1 MESKTLETTTYL
13 IQSDDTIRTIA
24 SKFQT
29 TPQQLI
35 KLNGNKPLIIQTKHQ
50 IKVPLP
56 SNSKLH
62 VVTEGECIRDLLIRF
77 KLSPDE
83 LISLNQNLFLQPGQ
97 LITIER

>member
-1 MESKTLETTTYL
+1 MKLPTPATKTYL
-13 IQSDDTIRTIA
+13 IQADDTIKTIA

-35 KLNGNKPLIIQTKHQ
+35 QLNGNKPLIVQANRK

-56 SNSKLH
+56 SNPKVH
-62 VVTEGECIRDLLIRF
+62 VVTEGESVQDLLIRF

-83 LISLNQNLFLQPGQ
+83 LISLNQDLFLQPGQ

>member
-1 MESKTLETTTYL
+1 MGLKTLVTTTYL
-13 IQSDDTIRTIA
+13 IQPDDTIKTIA
-24 SKFQT
+24 LKFQT

-35 KLNGNKPLIIQTKHQ
+35 KLNGNRPLIIQAKRK

-62 VVTEGECIRDLLIRF
+62 VVTEGECIQDLLIRF

-83 LISLNQNLFLQPGQ
+83 LITLNQDLFLQPGQ